1 MTNVTTS
8 SVSPVSALLGGTSP
22 TGQATSTKNN
32 QMGQVEFMQLLIAQ
46 LKNQDPEAPV
56 DSKEFAV
63 QLAQFTQVEK
73 LSSIDDKLGKQADNT
88 LSSIA
93 GYLGQQVTLNAT
105 TVSVKGGQGG
115 QLAVS
120 LSGPSSEVNVQLMG
134 KDGNVV
140 GTKSFSNLPD
150 GKNYLS
156 LDGLGVSDG
165 AYGFKVSAL
174 RSTGAGYY
182 SPTAAVSGVVTG
194 FIPGP
199 DPKLV
204 VGDQEFSVSGITEVA
219 VPPKK

>member
-1 MTNVTTS
+1 MTNITTT
-8 SVSPVSALLGGTSP
+8 SVSPASSTV
-22 TGQATSTKNN
+22 TGQAKTSKKD

-73 LSSIDDKLGKQADNT
+73 LNSIDEKLGKQADNS

-93 GYLGQQVTLNAT
+93 GYLGQQVTLNASS
-105 TVSVKGGQGG
+105 VSVKSGQGG
-115 QLAVS
+115 QLAIN
-120 LSGPSSEVNVQLMG
+120 LSGPSSQVNVQLTD
-134 KDGNVV
+134 KDGKVV
-140 GTKSFSNLPD
+140 GTKSFTNLPS
-150 GKNYLS
+150 GKNFLT
-156 LDGLGVSDG
+156 LDALGIADG
-165 AYGFKVSAL
+165 TYGFKVSAL

-182 SPTAAVSGVVTG
+182 TPSAAVSGVVTG

-204 VGDQEFSVSGITEVA
+204 VGDQEFAVSGVTSVSL
-219 VPPKK
+219 PPKV